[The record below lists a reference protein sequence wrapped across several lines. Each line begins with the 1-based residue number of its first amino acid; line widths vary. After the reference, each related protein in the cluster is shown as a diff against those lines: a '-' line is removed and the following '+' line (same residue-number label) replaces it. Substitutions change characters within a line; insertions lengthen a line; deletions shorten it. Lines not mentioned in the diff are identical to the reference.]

1 MAIANQKDT
10 VRTYVLFNPQ
20 LELTKKKKPQP
31 QKNIPRNMFVE
42 SQRASEKKSLMPTLK
57 CTWFKQTDFLPWQ
70 PILQVVAILNRWTP
84 GKYEETRHLYGPSW
98 KHCSILSF
106 WEVASY

>member
-31 QKNIPRNMFVE
+31 QPYSQKHVCGVSE
-42 SQRASEKKSLMPTLK
+42 SQRKTECLMPTLK
-57 CTWFKQTDFLPWQ
+57 CTWFKQTDFLLWQ
-70 PILQVVAILNRWTP
+70 PILQVVAILTV
-84 GKYEETRHLYGPSW
+84 GPSW